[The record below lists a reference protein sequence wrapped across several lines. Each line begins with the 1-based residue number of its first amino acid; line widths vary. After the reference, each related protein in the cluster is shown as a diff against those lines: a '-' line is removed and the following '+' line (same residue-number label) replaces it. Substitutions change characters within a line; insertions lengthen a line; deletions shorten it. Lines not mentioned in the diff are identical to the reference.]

1 MNNMYDILAKINLLE
16 GKNAKP
22 DFLDLD
28 KDGNRNEPMKKAARQ
43 KEVKGVAEG
52 FPPLGHRNEQEVADQ
67 IANSIGHEKGLT
79 SDDIYSAIDEFRSM
93 GADGDELFYEFDTD
107 EVAQI
112 LFDKLGIKDE
122 SIIQK
127 AHNKVTEREFTNRDD
142 FDRDAVPGDTVRTS
156 QGGTLTKTDTGVRH
170 ERRPIDDED
179 DSDPVPGEKRPRGRP
194 KGTGR
199 KIGAKGPGVKSKLLQ
214 KPAIAKE
221 HDEHVCE
228 MCGQPI
234 VEKAVSRAQQRFMGM
249 VHAAQKGEE
258 PASAEVAQV
267 ADTMK
272 KSDAKD
278 FAKTK
283 HKGLPEKKKGV
294 KETTVAGSVAPAPSN
309 GNGKSKKGMI
319 FGKGVYESQMAE
331 SYDKKLKSVLTEG
344 LSLDMHIDHLGNK
357 TLNVEATNEDVEKLA
372 QILKLAGLGS
382 SGGYETVPTSSGDS
396 MEEDHSNKP
405 KPQMQTADYMTNT
418 ISGGLNKRKVTGMT
432 TIPVVPT
439 HQVSESEM
447 KNDLMRFYKNRNA
460 DAARRLVKQHKVT
473 GMTTIPTQQ
482 NGGGGS
488 PTQQVSESEMEN
500 HLMKLYKQYKTS

>member
-1 MNNMYDILAKINLLE
+1 MYDILAKMDLLE

-28 KDGNRNEPMKKAARQ
+28 KDGNREEPMKQAARQ
-43 KEVKGVAEG
+43 NEVTEQSVAEG
-52 FPPLGHRNEQEVADQ
+52 FSDAQEIADQ
-67 IANSIGHEKGLT
+67 IANSIGGEKGLT
-79 SDDIYSAIDEFRSM
+79 SDDIYRAIDEFRSM
-93 GADGDELFYEFDTD
+93 MDDSDELDAD

-122 SIIQK
+122 SIIKK

-170 ERRPIDDED
+170 ERRPIDDVD

-199 KIGAKGPGVKSKLLQ
+199 RIGAKGPSPKSKLAYGESEQLRTS
-214 KPAIAKE
+214 PAVSKTPQWGEAYVKAAEKILASILLKE
-221 HDEHVCE
+221 VLPEVVQLKIE
-228 MCGQPI
+228 KALRLLGI
-234 VEKAVSRAQQRFMGM
+234 VRDSMDVAVQDVSEKAVSKAQQRFMGM

-272 KSDAKD
+272 KSDVED

-283 HKGLPEKKKGV
+283 HKGLPEKKKKGV
-294 KETTVAGSVAPAPSN
+294 KETTVAGSVAPAPS
-309 GNGKSKKGMI
+309 NGKSKKGMI

-344 LSLDMHIDHLGNK
+344 LSLNMSIDHLGNK
-357 TLNVEATNEDVEKLA
+357 TLNVEATDEDAEKLA
-372 QILKLAGLGS
+372 QILKLSGLGS
-382 SGGYETVPTSSGDS
+382 SGGYETVPTSSCDS

-405 KPQMQTADYMTNT
+405 EPQMQTAEYMTNT

-447 KNDLMRFYKNRNA
+447 
-460 DAARRLVKQHKVT
+460 
-473 GMTTIPTQQ
+473 
-482 NGGGGS
+482 
-488 PTQQVSESEMEN
+488 EN